1 MTVRHP
7 CRAATFLYRLIECC
21 GGGETGNCSNS
32 QNSAVGLHHSADHT
46 CDGAIGVAGGYSS
59 FFDQS
64 ADALCEKPV
73 TLLVNQSWLDD
84 RVTSPRNP
92 PVTAKHGVAF
102 EDMTR
107 AQDVGRGSDLHKSA
121 QRPSAAESICEIER
135 PAARSPQRDRWRLHL
150 RITHCANFIHQ
161 LHLNWCTADL
171 SRQIANRP
179 IHFRRLAIDV

>member
-1 MTVRHP
+1 MTARQP

-73 TLLVNQSWLDD
+73 T
-84 RVTSPRNP
+84 
-92 PVTAKHGVAF
+92 AKHGVAF

-135 PAARSPQRDRWRLHL
+135 PAARSPQ
-150 RITHCANFIHQ
+150 
-161 LHLNWCTADL
+161 
-171 SRQIANRP
+171 
-179 IHFRRLAIDV
+179 

>member
-1 MTVRHP
+1 MTARQP
-7 CRAATFLYRLIECC
+7 GRAATFLYRLIEFC

-46 CDGAIGVAGGYSS
+46 CNGAIGVAGGYSS

-107 AQDVGRGSDLHKSA
+107 AQNVWRASNLNESA
-121 QRPSAAESICEIER
+121 ERSSAAESICEIVR
-135 PAARSPQRDRWRLHL
+135 PAARSSQRNGQCLLL
-150 RITHCANFIHQ
+150 RITHCANFIH
-161 LHLNWCTADL
+161 
-171 SRQIANRP
+171 
-179 IHFRRLAIDV
+179 